1 MKVDVLIRSFFL
13 SSLDCTTVMPCCLVP
28 SKHPHL
34 GIDFGLWCFW
44 CRLSLETDG
53 KPNHSLWKSIKLS
66 RFTLPC
72 FVDTFLIEL
81 GALGFKETLWL
92 VALRMRLFK
101 SFSTSAHCLKITQN
115 VAFEFLIL
123 AFSTNFC
130 PIKTDLSGNTVWPQ
144 ASGFQKLAKMD
155 HFWPF

>member
-101 SFSTSAHCLKITQN
+101 SFSTSSHCFKITQN
-115 VAFEFLIL
+115 VAFEF
-123 AFSTNFC
+123 FNFGIFHQFF
-130 PIKTDLSGNTVWPQ
+130 PIKTQQLFHSVHSAVFENY
-144 ASGFQKLAKMD
+144 SKCRI
-155 HFWPF
+155 